1 MYSDSRTRAGFEPL
15 PGVQHSL
22 TVETNRTLGFML
34 ILDKATRT
42 VRLKPGAVTLN
53 NKRAL
58 DAPRVSP
65 YLVL

>member
-1 MYSDSRTRAGFEPL
+1 
-15 PGVQHSL
+15 
-22 TVETNRTLGFML
+22 ML

-58 DAPRVSP
+58 DAPRFSP
-65 YLVL
+65 YLLL